1 MYSFRSTHVHCIY
14 LQLLCETGLVG
25 FGIFVTFFAT
35 RLINTLSLV
44 RKTRLTGNMQ
54 EGGWIKFSFFIQLY
68 FLLYGINGNPLYD
81 IEETIMYFFAI
92 GISYLPLLSSD
103 NNIAGEE

>member
-1 MYSFRSTHVHCIY
+1 M
-14 LQLLCETGLVG
+14 
-25 FGIFVTFFAT
+25 
-35 RLINTLSLV
+35 NTLSLV
-44 RKTRLTGNMQ
+44 RKKGLTGGMI

-68 FLLYGINGNPLYD
+68 FLLYGITGNPLYD

-103 NNIAGEE
+103 NTIVGGEQ